1 MSFDDLPPLPPQVDP
16 AAKAYIERICELSR
30 AVQRSAR
37 SALDLPYGADYWHK
51 VDVYLPADSQ
61 ARGLP
66 VLCFLHG
73 GAWISGTKE
82 WMGFMAPSF
91 TAHGIT
97 FASIVYRLAPQH
109 LFPTG
114 LEDCAAAIRFLYE
127 RAASFNGD
135 RNRLFL
141 GGHSAGGHYAALLAV
156 RRDWQAKINLPTDV
170 LKGCLPISGVYR
182 FGENSGLSMRPR
194 FLGPEGNGA
203 ELAAS
208 PILHVQGKPPP
219 FFIACGENDF
229 PHLVRQA
236 VEMADALHVAGG
248 DVTSLVLPGRT
259 HFTASLAGGEPDGPW
274 VPGAV
279 AFIRSL

>member
-1 MSFDDLPPLPPQVDP
+1 MAASYRDACIAASFGVPFTEYCYGPNPYQSVAVYP
-16 AAKAYIERICELSR
+16 APKPTGELF
-30 AVQRSAR
+30 A
-37 SALDLPYGADYWHK
+37 
-51 VDVYLPADSQ
+51 
-61 ARGLP
+61 
-66 VLCFLHG
+66 FMHG
-73 GAWISGTKE
+73 GGWTTGYKE

-97 FASIVYRLAPQH
+97 FASIGYRLAPQH